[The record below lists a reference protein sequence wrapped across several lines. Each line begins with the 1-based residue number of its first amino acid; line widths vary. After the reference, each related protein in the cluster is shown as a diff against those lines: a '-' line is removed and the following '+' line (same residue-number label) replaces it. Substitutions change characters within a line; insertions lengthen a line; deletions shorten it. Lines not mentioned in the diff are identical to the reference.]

1 MPTPPSSET
10 PSTPSSPDA
19 GARRRRAL
27 ALAVVLDVVA
37 VVGAIVLTVATGQPI
52 FLAFGLI
59 LAVAPWA
66 AVIDDAE
73 RRR

>member
-1 MPTPPSSET
+1 MPAMRHLRS
-10 PSTPSSPDA
+10 
-19 GARRRRAL
+19 RAV

-37 VVGAIVLTVATGQPI
+37 IGGGIALTVATGQAI
-52 FLAFGLI
+52 FLAFALI

-66 AVIDDAE
+66 SVIDDAE

>member
-1 MPTPPSSET
+1 MRAMGSSR
-10 PSTPSSPDA
+10 S
-19 GARRRRAL
+19 RAI

-37 VVGAIVLTVATGQPI
+37 IGGAIALTIATGQPI

-66 AVIDDAE
+66 SVIDDVD

>member
-1 MPTPPSSET
+1 MRPMRTMRS
-10 PSTPSSPDA
+10 
-19 GARRRRAL
+19 RAI

-37 VVGAIVLTVATGQPI
+37 VVVAIALTLTTGQPI

-66 AVIDDAE
+66 SVIDDAE

>member
-1 MPTPPSSET
+1 MGSSR
-10 PSTPSSPDA
+10 S
-19 GARRRRAL
+19 RAI
-27 ALAVVLDVVA
+27 ALAVLLDVVA
-37 VVGAIVLTVATGQPI
+37 AVGAIAITVATGQPI

-66 AVIDDAE
+66 SVIDDAD

>member
-1 MPTPPSSET
+1 M
-10 PSTPSSPDA
+10 
-19 GARRRRAL
+19 RAMRL
-27 ALAVVLDVVA
+27 LRSRAVALAVVLDVVA
-37 VVGAIVLTVATGQPI
+37 VGGGVWLAIATGQPI
-52 FLAFGLI
+52 FLVFALI

>member
-1 MPTPPSSET
+1 MRLMRTSRS
-10 PSTPSSPDA
+10 
-19 GARRRRAL
+19 RAL
-27 ALAVVLDVVA
+27 ALAVVLDGVA
-37 VVGAIVLTVATGQPI
+37 VVAAISLTMATGQAI